1 MKILIDMNLSP
12 VWVGVLAETG
22 WEARHWSSIG
32 AHHAPDPELMA
43 WAKENGYIVFTHD
56 LDFSAIL
63 AATKA
68 AAPSVFQVRTQD
80 VMPAAIGEL
89 VIKNLRK
96 FQGELETGA
105 LVTINEFKG
114 KARVLPI

>member
-1 MKILIDMNLSP
+1 MKSNLSP
-12 VWVGVLAETG
+12 LWVDAFANAG
-22 WEARHWSSIG
+22 WEAKHWSSIG
-32 AHHAPDPELMA
+32 EHHAPDPELMA

-80 VMPAAIGEL
+80 VMPSAIAGL
-89 VIKNLRK
+89 VISNLIK
-96 FQGELETGA
+96 FQVELEAGA
-105 LVTINEFKG
+105 LITLNEIRG
-114 KARVLPI
+114 KARILPF